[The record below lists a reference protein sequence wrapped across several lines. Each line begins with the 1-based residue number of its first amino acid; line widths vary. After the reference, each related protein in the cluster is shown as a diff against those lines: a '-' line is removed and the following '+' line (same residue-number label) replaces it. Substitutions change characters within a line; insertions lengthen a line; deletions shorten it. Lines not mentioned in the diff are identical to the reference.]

1 MTDQEFEKHRT
12 ELVDFLATTHRFAA
26 VVILITFAGYAIAAY
41 LLWKSEVLA
50 AFVLASASFL
60 LFRSFRRLSLR
71 LARWRLQHRAAST
84 ELLDLLDRELRSR
97 GAEQLVADIESKTA
111 G

>member
-12 ELVDFLATTHRFAA
+12 ELVDFVATAHRFVA

-41 LLWKSEVLA
+41 LLWKSQVLA

-60 LFRSFRRLSLR
+60 LFRSFRRLTPR
-71 LARWRLQHRAAST
+71 LARWRLQQNEVSA
-84 ELLDLLDRELRSR
+84 ELLELLDRELHSR
-97 GAEQLVADIESKTA
+97 GAEQLIADIESRA
-111 G
+111 SG